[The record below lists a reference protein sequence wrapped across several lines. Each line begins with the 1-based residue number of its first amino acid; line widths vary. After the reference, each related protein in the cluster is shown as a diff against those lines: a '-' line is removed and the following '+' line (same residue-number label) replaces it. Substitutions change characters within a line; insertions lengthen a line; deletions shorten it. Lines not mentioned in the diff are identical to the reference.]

1 MKITSLLVFLAA
13 STLAQAEDITAL
25 GEGTAEQRARLTEIQ
40 GAPALDLAL
49 EGWINSEALNNE
61 SLKGKIVVLDFWA
74 TWCGPCIASIPHNNE
89 LSEKYSKDVVIIGV
103 CHPQGAEKMKAVVD
117 GKKILYPVA
126 IDTGGKLGDAY
137 KVNGYPDYYII
148 DREGKVVLADCG
160 NANVEKAI
168 EALLEKE

>member
-117 GKKILYPVA
+117 GKKSSTPSPSIPEVSLVMPTRSTATRTTTSSTV
-126 IDTGGKLGDAY
+126 
-137 KVNGYPDYYII
+137 
-148 DREGKVVLADCG
+148 
-160 NANVEKAI
+160 KARSC
-168 EALLEKE
+168 

>member
-25 GEGTAEQRARLTEIQ
+25 GEGTAEQRARLAEIQ

-117 GKKILYPVA
+117 GKKSSTPSPSIPEVSLVTPTRSTATRTTTSSTV
-126 IDTGGKLGDAY
+126 
-137 KVNGYPDYYII
+137 
-148 DREGKVVLADCG
+148 
-160 NANVEKAI
+160 KARSC
-168 EALLEKE
+168 